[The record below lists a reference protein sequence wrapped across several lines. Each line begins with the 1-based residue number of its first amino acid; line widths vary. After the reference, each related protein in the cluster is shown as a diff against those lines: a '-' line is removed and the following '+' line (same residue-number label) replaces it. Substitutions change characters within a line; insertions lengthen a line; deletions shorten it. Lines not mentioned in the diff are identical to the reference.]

1 MHKTSEILTHTAP
14 TVSTMILME
23 EALASVLLLAASS
36 PYHLGKL
43 LHSWT
48 EVVGHNVDGI
58 VATEDDLAA

>member
-1 MHKTSEILTHTAP
+1 
-14 TVSTMILME
+14 MILME